1 MNIPLTDNARCLSL
15 ISCGVLCAGLLSA
28 EEPKVKQRVQLQAA
42 QPQRVKQLVQV
53 QAAGGA
59 QVVVRGGWGQ
69 GAWDVREE
77 VDRNNSIERFLL
89 LLPGGPVIVQATMT
103 IDGQPYQVRRETLID
118 EMLAVADTDG
128 DGKPTWDE
136 ALAAPRFTLG
146 QVRIANALQQKQF
159 LTALDRN
166 SDGIVDRVEVRRFIA
181 QYSQGPAFVVG
192 GLGGGGR
199 WGGGAIV
206 VANGQVLGGGTGST
220 EARGLIDEDGDGT
233 LSPVEVEQ
241 AGDRLKGRDADDND
255 LLYAAELG
263 GTAAGGGAYR
273 VVASAPGPRMQVA
286 QNAVLLGPEVKAE
299 SLFAA
304 LQQKYRT
311 TDNGPTEATAF
322 AGVPGLFEQL
332 DVNRNS
338 RLDADEV
345 LALNTLPAQIELAVM
360 LGEPAGEAGLTVTS
374 VGQGIPDVVTTAD
387 SSRLEFPGAALQF
400 DTKSPVQPMINYAQT
415 GKQYL
420 TQYDKDGNQYLEKSE
435 LPDQFAPQFEV
446 WDEDADGKVY
456 EQEIVASYTRMM
468 APQLSQVRAN
478 VTASGDPLFGILDQ
492 TGDGRLSLREMKT
505 APERI
510 RTLDRDGD
518 GRVTKDEVPESWSV
532 AFGVGY
538 AQYSAYRVGQAGVAS
553 QSPAPR
559 DGTPEWFTRMDRN
572 GDGDVTLREF
582 LGGRAKFEELD
593 TNHDGFLEAGEAAA
607 AGAEASSQK

>member
-1 MNIPLTDNARCLSL
+1 MNIRLTHNVSCLSL

-28 EEPKVKQRVQLQAA
+28 QEPKVKQR
-42 QPQRVKQLVQV
+42 VQV

-59 QVVVRGGWGQ
+59 QFVVRGGGSQ
-69 GAWDVREE
+69 GNWEVREE
-77 VDRNNSIERFLL
+77 VDQNNPVERFLL

-103 IDGQPYQVRRETLID
+103 IDGEPYQIRREKLID
-118 EMLAVADTDG
+118 EMLAAADTNG

-146 QVRIANALQQKQF
+146 RVRIANTLQQKQF

-166 SDGIVDRVEVRRFIA
+166 SDGIVDRPEVRRFIA

-192 GLGGGGR
+192 GLGGGSAWG
-199 WGGGAIV
+199 GGGAIV
-206 VANGQVLGGGTGST
+206 VANGQVLGGGAGGV
-220 EARGLIDEDGDGT
+220 EARGILDEDSDGI
-233 LSPVEVEQ
+233 LSSAEIEK
-241 AGDRLKGRDADDND
+241 AGDRLKSRDADDND

-263 GTAAGGGAYR
+263 GTAAGGGPYR

-299 SLFAA
+299 SLFSA

-311 TDNGPTEATAF
+311 ADDGPIEAAAF
-322 AGVPGLFEQL
+322 SAVAALFEQL
-332 DVNRNS
+332 DVNKNS

-345 LALNTLPAQIELAVM
+345 LALNTLPPQIELAVM
-360 LGEPAGEAGLTVTS
+360 LGEPAAEAGLTVTS
-374 VGQGIPDVVTTAD
+374 VGQGIPEVVTTAD
-387 SSRLEFPGAALQF
+387 SSRLEFPGVTLAF
-400 DTKSPVQPMINYAQT
+400 DTKSPVQPMFNYAQT

-435 LPDQFAPQFEV
+435 LPEQFAQQFET
-446 WDEDADGKVY
+446 WDEDRDGKVY

-505 APERI
+505 ASDRI
-510 RTLDRDGD
+510 RTLDRNGD
-518 GRVTKDEVPESWSV
+518 GRVTKEEVPESWSV
-532 AFGVGY
+532 AFGVGGY
-538 AQYSAYRVGQAGVAS
+538 AQYGGIRVQQAGAAAGS
-553 QSPAPR
+553 AAPR
-559 DGTPEWFTRMDRN
+559 DGVPEWFVRMDRN

-593 TNHDGFLEAGEAAA
+593 ANDDGFLDAEEAAA
-607 AGAEASSQK
+607 AGSSDASSQK

>member
-1 MNIPLTDNARCLSL
+1 MNIRLTHNVRCLSL
-15 ISCGVLCAGLLSA
+15 ISFGVLCAGLLA
-28 EEPKVKQRVQLQAA
+28 AQEPKVRQRVQVQAA

-53 QAAGGA
+53 RAAGGA

-69 GAWDVREE
+69 GDWDVREE

-89 LLPGGPVIVQATMT
+89 LLPGGPVIVEATMT

-128 DGKPTWDE
+128 DGKPTWVE

-146 QVRIANALQQKQF
+146 RVRFANEQQQQQYR
-159 LTALDRN
+159 AGLDKN

-199 WGGGAIV
+199 GGAIV
-206 VANGQVLGGGTGST
+206 VSNGQLLGGGTGST

-233 LSPVEVEQ
+233 LSPAEIEQ
-241 AGDRLKGRDADDND
+241 AGDRLKSRDADDND

-273 VVASAPGPRMQVA
+273 VVASAPGPQMQVA
-286 QNAVLLGPEVKAE
+286 QNAVLLGPEIKAD

-311 TDNGPTEATAF
+311 DDDGPIEAAAF
-322 AGVPGLFEQL
+322 SAVAALFEQL
-332 DVNRNS
+332 DVNKNS

-345 LALNTLPAQIELAVM
+345 LALNTHSPHIEVTAK
-360 LGEPAGEAGLTVTS
+360 LGEPNAEAGLTVTS
-374 VGQGIPDVVTTAD
+374 VADGLPQVVTTPDAA
-387 SSRLEFPGAALQF
+387 RIEFPGAALQF
-400 DTKSPVQPMINYAQT
+400 DTKSPVQPTVNYAQT

-420 TQYDKDGNQYLEKSE
+420 TQYDKDGNQYLEMSE
-435 LPDQFAPQFEV
+435 LPEQFVQQFEA
-446 WDEDADGKVY
+446 WDEDRDGKVY

-510 RTLDRDGD
+510 KTLDRDGD
-518 GRVTKDEVPESWSV
+518 GRVAKDEVPESWSV

-553 QSPAPR
+553 QSPTPR

-593 TNHDGFLEAGEAAA
+593 TNDDGFLDAAEATA
-607 AGAEASSQK
+607 AGSADASSQK